1 MPAGSDDPVT
11 ATVIQAGLV
20 AAADEMFAVLKKTAM
35 SPIIYEVLDV
45 GTGVTDAHGALLSS
59 GAGIPSFVGV
69 LDKAVKRILALH
81 GPQAIRDG
89 DMFITNDPYF
99 GGVTHLSD
107 VVVALPVFH
116 DGLLVAWTASIAHW
130 NDIGGKTPGSMAV
143 DVSEIFQEGLRLP
156 AVRLFDAGTL
166 LQSVVDII
174 TVNSRLPDFVIRDLW
189 AQIAASRRAATRIRG
204 LVETFGAK
212 AYRAALARL
221 FEEGERRGRAGL
233 QGLPHGTF
241 KIEEEQDDGALWRAA
256 ITISSDQFLVD
267 LTGNPRQ
274 REAPYNTSRDGA
286 IISAQILFKALTDPT
301 LFANEGS
308 FRALK
313 VVTEPGTIF
322 HAEGSAPHGYYFETR
337 IRLFDMLW
345 QCLARVMPERLPA
358 GHFASICGTV
368 IAGEHPDTGRRFTM
382 VEPQMGGWGA
392 TSARD
397 GLDAMYSASHGD
409 TFNCPVEICEARYG
423 IEVGYKR
430 LNGSAEGGGL
440 HRGGRGL
447 SLSYRPRGTSVL
459 SAGYTRNRMPVWGLL
474 GGGDG
479 GRNSLSVVRSNGDRQ
494 EFAFASGVVV
504 EPGDEIVISTA
515 NGGGWRPAAD

>member
-59 GAGIPSFVGV
+59 GAGIPTFVGV

-89 DMFITNDPYF
+89 DMFIINDPYF

-174 TVNSRLPDFVIRDLW
+174 TVNSRLPDFVIGDLW
-189 AQIAASRRAATRIRG
+189 AQIAASRRAATRVRG

-212 AYRAALARL
+212 AYRAALA
-221 FEEGERRGRAGL
+221 
-233 QGLPHGTF
+233 
-241 KIEEEQDDGALWRAA
+241 
-256 ITISSDQFLVD
+256 
-267 LTGNPRQ
+267 
-274 REAPYNTSRDGA
+274 
-286 IISAQILFKALTDPT
+286 
-301 LFANEGS
+301 
-308 FRALK
+308 
-313 VVTEPGTIF
+313 
-322 HAEGSAPHGYYFETR
+322 
-337 IRLFDMLW
+337 DM
-345 QCLARVMPERLPA
+345 P
-358 GHFASICGTV
+358 
-368 IAGEHPDTGRRFTM
+368 RRFTKAACSW
-382 VEPQMGGWGA
+382 VS
-392 TSARD
+392 SAGRRSPNWVKNV
-397 GLDAMYSASHGD
+397 LVSSASRRQSSGS
-409 TFNCPVEICEARYG
+409 TLKSSSTALREMFNPSRV
-423 IEVGYKR
+423 
-430 LNGSAEGGGL
+430 S
-440 HRGGRGL
+440 
-447 SLSYRPRGTSVL
+447 
-459 SAGYTRNRMPVWGLL
+459 
-474 GGGDG
+474 
-479 GRNSLSVVRSNGDRQ
+479 
-494 EFAFASGVVV
+494 ASGVGTSPMGVSV
-504 EPGDEIVISTA
+504 AWSPPWTRSRIHLRTRTFSPKPGHRNCPSAPLRNQFT
-515 NGGGWRPAAD
+515 